1 MWRLAVECARKGGS
15 FVTQVR
21 LHTAFYTTHLHV
33 YSQLSF
39 FLLACSGALQY
50 KIVGG
55 VLDFFVFLG
64 PTPAN
69 VIAQYTEL
77 VGYPRLP
84 PLWSL
89 GFHQCRWGYKT
100 VNFTRLVVEN
110 YTSNQLPVRVGFCRP
125 CILLWSHI
133 LNMDF

>member
-1 MWRLAVECARKGGS
+1 
-15 FVTQVR
+15 
-21 LHTAFYTTHLHV
+21 
-33 YSQLSF
+33 
-39 FLLACSGALQY
+39 
-50 KIVGG
+50 

-64 PTPAN
+64 PTPGN

-100 VNFTRLVVEN
+100 ANETRLVVEN
-110 YTSNQLPVRVGFCRP
+110 YTSNQLPVRLSRESSSCP
-125 CILLWSHI
+125 LCSHTQ
-133 LNMDF
+133 FS